1 VSRQRVLG
9 CAAAVLALGLVL
21 GLGACGR
28 KNAPV
33 PPEGEESRY
42 TYPSF
47 YPARGGGVPI
57 FGRDPLAP
65 GSTARDRAGRTGKD
79 GGEEERRESPD
90 GSIVTE
96 PFEEGYTSG
105 GKYGT
110 SPE

>member
-1 VSRQRVLG
+1 VSRRPILG
-9 CAAAVLALGLVL
+9 CAAAAFALGLVL
-21 GLGACGR
+21 SLGACGR

-42 TYPSF
+42 TFPGF

-57 FGRDPLAP
+57 FGQDPLAP
-65 GSTARDRAGRTGKD
+65 GSTARDRAGRSGRD
-79 GGEEERRESPD
+79 DGEEQRRDSLD